1 MNEIF
6 SQLAKGASLDGAKIT
21 VTAFVGERFLNL
33 IYSGFARAF
42 IFSSRIK
49 LTFLGSTPQVFK
61 PPMPFKAYVAVS
73 FHDGSPLPFD
83 RLINNQLEVRPR
95 IQFYRGGT
103 RTLSTKFVPMSTVHH
118 GLWEIDFNLKSDFKD
133 LKLINDVQFL
143 ALEAYFK
150 DINGDIVSA
159 KELRAYS
166 TFSPSERLLH
176 ISTSTKQPKVGEY
189 IIFHVRANYY
199 VELFSYLI
207 ISKGMIL
214 LTGREEMTSSI
225 KTFAISLSPE
235 MAPSATLLIY
245 DISRAGEVIADSL
258 TFPVNGI
265 SRNNFTVT
273 LNNRKDKT
281 GETIEVVVLGQPG
294 TYVGLSGVDKD
305 LYSLQIDN
313 QMNQADVL
321 RKMNTFE
328 HTSETSSNGTLTHI
342 WVSREG
348 RTDRFL
354 HFPSPTYG
362 IDANRTFEVK
372 YFFIILSSD
381 YLFDIHKSYKNIN
394 RIAEFEFELELEL
407 K

>member
-1 MNEIF
+1 
-6 SQLAKGASLDGAKIT
+6 
-21 VTAFVGERFLNL
+21 
-33 IYSGFARAF
+33 
-42 IFSSRIK
+42 
-49 LTFLGSTPQVFK
+49 
-61 PPMPFKAYVAVS
+61 
-73 FHDGSPLPFD
+73 
-83 RLINNQLEVRPR
+83 
-95 IQFYRGGT
+95 
-103 RTLSTKFVPMSTVHH
+103 
-118 GLWEIDFNLKSDFKD
+118 
-133 LKLINDVQFL
+133 
-143 ALEAYFK
+143 
-150 DINGDIVSA
+150 
-159 KELRAYS
+159 
-166 TFSPSERLLH
+166 
-176 ISTSTKQPKVGEY
+176 
-189 IIFHVRANYY
+189 
-199 VELFSYLI
+199 
-207 ISKGMIL
+207 MIL

-273 LNNRKDKT
+273 LNNKKDKT

-328 HTSETSSNGTLTHI
+328 HTSETTSNGTLTHI

-372 YFFIILSSD
+372 
-381 YLFDIHKSYKNIN
+381 
-394 RIAEFEFELELEL
+394 
-407 K
+407 